1 MAKSVQFSV
10 AIDSCRRRCAVTR
23 SKRKTDAFTEPR
35 SPEQRDAPRSWAR
48 LSNPQS
54 GSGCFLPRLVVDVM
68 PTVTSAPVHP
78 SSANVGLPT
87 RASPDKAGRTAISA
101 DVERRDKWYR

>member
-1 MAKSVQFSV
+1 MGVRTPSGAPAPVAPLPPREFPKSVHYSMVRSVQFSV
-10 AIDSCRRRCAVTR
+10 AMDSCRRRCAVTR

-54 GSGCFLPRLVVDVM
+54 RSGCFLPRLVVDVM
-68 PTVTSAPVHP
+68 PTVTSAP
-78 SSANVGLPT
+78 STL
-87 RASPDKAGRTAISA
+87 AGRT
-101 DVERRDKWYR
+101 